1 MFYPHY
7 DYKFTIGI
15 NKIKTESIKKFR
27 INNHCLYYKN
37 YSREIED
44 IRGEYEWNALT
55 EAFIY
60 KMELNGYNEYIW
72 DNYKWPVKNVI
83 DTLYT
88 LYKEKHNKYWF
99 TIYIEKCIYKKK
111 IYEESITWI
120 QMKHLT
126 DSKRAIL
133 KSNKLLFIKL
143 PIDIFYEIITF
154 INIVNKHQR

>member
-111 IYEESITWI
+111 
-120 QMKHLT
+120 
-126 DSKRAIL
+126 
-133 KSNKLLFIKL
+133 
-143 PIDIFYEIITF
+143 
-154 INIVNKHQR
+154 NI